1 MTENMKKFIWSS
13 INIIHMA
20 NLVAWIC
27 KRYVLIVLFLKILNL
42 KTCQS
47 DQENSALSQM
57 CRSCHLDKASNWR
70 QMPNAYLL
78 ISLLLDWKEGQLTQ
92 QFSLLNHTTF
102 AKPRRWPKMGFTAKQ
117 KIIRYS
123 TWNSTF
129 EALSKWHDPQKI
141 TIQKPSFSESAKSEH
156 SSDYQLSLTQHWHS
170 QSESVESVKFIEKSY
185 PRVAQCHTCQSYCKR
200 RQLASFQIYPKVLY
214 NLFLDH
220 CNFSLSLWNC
230 WKLPNSKISAP
241 LFWVKV

>member
-1 MTENMKKFIWSS
+1 MKWDWQKMTENMKKFIWSS

-78 ISLLLDWKEGQLTQ
+78 ISLLLDWKEGWLAQ
-92 QFSLLNHTTF
+92 QFSLLNHPTF
-102 AKPRRWPKMGFTAKQ
+102 AKPRRWPKMGFTAKHLIFNMKFNIWSPVQMTWSTQ
-117 KIIRYS
+117 KSQFFFKSFQFKKHHFLKVPKVNIVVIISSAWLS
-123 TWNSTF
+123 TGTHN
-129 EALSKWHDPQKI
+129 LS
-141 TIQKPSFSESAKSEH
+141 
-156 SSDYQLSLTQHWHS
+156 QLS
-170 QSESVESVKFIEKSY
+170 QS
-185 PRVAQCHTCQSYCKR
+185 
-200 RQLASFQIYPKVLY
+200 
-214 NLFLDH
+214 
-220 CNFSLSLWNC
+220 
-230 WKLPNSKISAP
+230 NS
-241 LFWVKV
+241 